1 MESTTL
7 SSSTSHDDQ
16 HPHPVDHVSQSA
28 AEDSFGF
35 EHLQINAYDGSHTQ
49 QLMPE
54 SAEID
59 DEDQEEEYDDDD
71 EAEAEE
77 GDFTFMC
84 IGDNDSAITEDV
96 EGGQIRPVFPL
107 FDQTLL
113 SGSEYDEGRRRLP
126 ISAQVDKV
134 FIESPRLSPS
144 SGNEETDG
152 MATGTFC
159 SLSKESDNGTKEMN
173 LKSNSTGFSKL
184 WRFRDKMNRS
194 NSDGRDAF
202 VFLDGPD
209 RTTTS
214 ESKADAVDRSNVK
227 VNAAGKEKVVKKV
240 SKAKKGTASAHE
252 VYLKQKVGQTE
263 ERRRSYL
270 PYRPGVMG
278 FFTNVNGGLSKNV
291 DCFCLEAMI
300 KFRDNR
306 WLCEEAKKLPLLV

>member
-1 MESTTL
+1 MNNPTTL
-7 SSSTSHDDQ
+7 SSSSSYGDQ
-16 HPHPVDHVSQSA
+16 HPDTCDDHLSKSA

-35 EHLQINAYDGSHTQ
+35 EHVQIDTNDGSHSQ
-49 QLMPE
+49 PLMPE

-59 DEDQEEEYDDDD
+59 EDDQEEEENDDD
-71 EAEAEE
+71 EDEEEE
-77 GDFTFMC
+77 GEFTFMY
-84 IGDNDSAITEDV
+84 IGDNDSSITEDV

-113 SGSEYDEGRRRLP
+113 LGGEYDEGKRRLP
-126 ISAQVDKV
+126 ISVQVDKV

-144 SGNEETDG
+144 SGNEESDG
-152 MATGTFC
+152 VAAGTLC
-159 SLSKESDNGTKEMN
+159 SLSKESDNGKTEINM
-173 LKSNSTGFSKL
+173 KSNSTGFSKL

-209 RTTTS
+209 RSTTS
-214 ESKADAVDRSNVK
+214 DSKADAVDRSTAK
-227 VNAAGKEKVVKKV
+227 VNAAGKEKVIKKV
-240 SKAKKGTASAHE
+240 SKTKKATASAHE
-252 VYLKQKVGQTE
+252 VYLKQRGGQTEE

-291 DCFCLEAMI
+291 HPF
-300 KFRDNR
+300 
-306 WLCEEAKKLPLLV
+306 

>member
-1 MESTTL
+1 MEMNKPINL
-7 SSSTSHDDQ
+7 SSSSGYDDQ
-16 HPHPVDHVSQSA
+16 HPDSDDHVSESE
-28 AEDSFGF
+28 AEVSFGF
-35 EHLQINAYDGSHTQ
+35 EHLQINANDGSHSP

-54 SAEID
+54 SEEID
-59 DEDQEEEYDDDD
+59 DESQEKDEDEEEEEEDD
-71 EAEAEE
+71 EEEEE

-84 IGDNDSAITEDV
+84 IGDNDSPITEDV

-113 SGSEYDEGRRRLP
+113 LGSEYDEGRRRLP
-126 ISAQVDKV
+126 ISVQVDKV

-144 SGNEETDG
+144 SMASGDEEADG
-152 MATGTFC
+152 VTAGTFC
-159 SLSKESDNGTKEMN
+159 SLTKESDNGTEINM
-173 LKSNSTGFSKL
+173 KSYSTGFSKL

-209 RTTTS
+209 RPTTS
-214 ESKADAVDRSNVK
+214 DSKSDAIGRPNAK

-240 SKAKKGTASAHE
+240 SKAKKATASAHE
-252 VYLKQKVGQTE
+252 VYLKQRGGQTEE

-291 DCFCLEAMI
+291 HPF
-300 KFRDNR
+300 
-306 WLCEEAKKLPLLV
+306 